1 MSPRRSH
8 SSLDSVRR
16 LRKQVELGAMKA
28 LADELEQAA
37 VARRELDAVED
48 RLTAARGRTFAIE
61 TAATLAGRQAYLERV
76 ERELAAA
83 QARETAQHEHVE
95 ASRARLADAARERK
109 TVEKL
114 DERRRAAQA
123 AEARRLERVR
133 ADETALLSH
142 LRAGDAA

>member
-8 SSLDSVRR
+8 TPLDSVRR

-28 LADELEQAA
+28 LADELEQEA
-37 VARRELDAVED
+37 VARRELVAVED
-48 RLTAARGRTFAIE
+48 RLTAARGRTFAVE

-76 ERELAAA
+76 ERELADA
-83 QARETAQHEHVE
+83 QARETAQHAHVE
-95 ASRARLADAARERK
+95 ASRARLAHAARERK

-123 AEARRLERVR
+123 AELRRIERVR
-133 ADETALLSH
+133 SDESALLSH

>member
-8 SSLDSVRR
+8 TTLDSVRR

-28 LADELEQAA
+28 LADELEQEAL
-37 VARRELDAVED
+37 ARRELVAVED
-48 RLTAARGRTFAIE
+48 RLIAARGRTFAVE

-76 ERELAAA
+76 EREVAAA
-83 QARETAQHEHVE
+83 RDKETVQHEHVE
-95 ASRARLADAARERK
+95 ASRARLADAARDRK

-123 AEARRLERVR
+123 AELRRVERVR

-142 LRAGDAA
+142 LRTGDAA